1 MAEVSKEVIEKAYE
15 AIETAK
21 ASGKLKK
28 GTNEATKA
36 IERGTAKLV
45 VVAKD
50 ANPPEITMH
59 IPVIAKEK
67 GIPCVIVD
75 SREELGSAA
84 GLNVPTVAVAI
95 VTEGDAKGIIK
106 EIVAQLKE

>member
-1 MAEVSKEVIEKAYE
+1 MAEVSKEVVEKVYE

-36 IERGTAKLV
+36 IERGNAKLV
-45 VVAKD
+45 AVAKD

-59 IPVIAKEK
+59 IPIIAKEK
-67 GIPCVIVD
+67 GVPCVQVD
-75 SREELGSAA
+75 SREELGAAA
-84 GLNVPTVAVAI
+84 GLSVSTVAVAI
-95 VTEGDAKGIIK
+95 VDEGNAKTLIK
-106 EIVAQLKE
+106 EIASQVKE